1 MKPGSHGSTFG
12 GNPLA
17 MSVGNAV
24 LDIILKKGFLKRV
37 QNNGLFFKRELE
49 ELKNQYPKVIDEV
62 RGKGL
67 LLGIRL
73 RTNQLKFIKKL
84 LDNNLLVVKAADNV
98 VRLLP
103 PLNVKRDEIEQTL
116 SILKKVCKGFS

>member
-24 LDIILKKGFLKRV
+24 LDIILKKGFLKEFKTTV
-37 QNNGLFFKRELE
+37 FFKRELE

-103 PLNVKRDEIEQTL
+103 PLNVKRDEIEQAL

>member
-1 MKPGSHGSTFG
+1 
-12 GNPLA
+12 

-103 PLNVKRDEIEQTL
+103 PLNVKRDEIELAL
-116 SILKKVCKGFS
+116 SIIKKVCKGFS

>member
-1 MKPGSHGSTFG
+1 M
-12 GNPLA
+12 
-17 MSVGNAV
+17 
-24 LDIILKKGFLKRV
+24 
-37 QNNGLFFKRELE
+37 
-49 ELKNQYPKVIDEV
+49 

-103 PLNVKRDEIEQTL
+103 PLNVKRDEIEQAL
-116 SILKKVCKGFS
+116 SILKKSVKVFHEKFFKYFRFFIS

>member
-103 PLNVKRDEIEQTL
+103 PLNVKRDEIELAL
-116 SILKKVCKGFS
+116 SIIKKVCKGFS

>member
-103 PLNVKRDEIEQTL
+103 PLNVKRDEIEQAL